1 MYRKILSWALLVLG
15 SLLLVLS
22 VIGIGAIWILRV
34 PMTNRV
40 IAQLQEIDTELTQ
53 AQSALDGGKAEL
65 ERTLRI
71 VEAAETSLA
80 ALKDQMVQAKLL
92 TDQVGGTLDTQLLPG
107 LQATRGQIDQLRG
120 TLQTLRDN
128 LKTLNSVPFLNLDL
142 PGEQFLGD
150 IISGV
155 DSLDKEMAS
164 AQELITKASTFVG
177 DASYLMGG
185 DLSDTK
191 VRIQELLN
199 TVTDYDT
206 KVAGWHAQ
214 VRGVMASV
222 PRWIN
227 EAAVG
232 LTIFLLWFGIS
243 QFGLV
248 LHGLALRQG
257 ADPFVVLRRMR
268 SGSNFDAY
276 VD

>member
-1 MYRKILSWALLVLG
+1 MYRKILSWTLLVLG
-15 SLLLVLS
+15 SLLLLLS
-22 VIGIGAIWILRV
+22 VIGIGAIWIYRV
-34 PMTNRV
+34 PMTNR
-40 IAQLQEIDTELTQ
+40 ALAELQEIDTELTQ

-71 VEAAETSLA
+71 VDAAETSLA
-80 ALKDQMVQAKLL
+80 ALKDQLVQAKLL
-92 TDQVGGTLDTQLLPG
+92 TDQVNGTLDTQLLPG

-128 LKTLNSVPFLNLDL
+128 LKALNSIPFVNLDL
-142 PGEQFLGD
+142 PGDQILGD
-150 IISGV
+150 ILSGV
-155 DSLDKEMAS
+155 DSLDKEMAG

-191 VRIQELLN
+191 VHIQELLN
-199 TVTDYDT
+199 SVTDYDT
-206 KVAGWHAQ
+206 KVAGWHTQ
-214 VRGVMASV
+214 VRSLMASV

-227 EAAVG
+227 EVAVG

-257 ADPFVVLRRMR
+257 EDPFVVLRRMR
-268 SGSNFDAY
+268 SGSNFDEY